1 MESKRQQKFARLI
14 QKDLSDIFQKEM
26 KTLIG
31 NAFVTV
37 ADVKMTPDLS
47 IARIYLS
54 FMLAPSKNMLLEDIR
69 ESSNQIRKVLGNKIR
84 NQARIVPEL
93 EFFIDDT
100 AEYAAKIDAL
110 FASIEIPPLK
120 EGEVIGD

>member
-54 FMLAPSKNMLLEDIR
+54 FMLAPSKNMLLETIR

-120 EGEVIGD
+120 EGEVIGE

>member
-54 FMLAPSKNMLLEDIR
+54 FMLAPSKNMLLEDIK